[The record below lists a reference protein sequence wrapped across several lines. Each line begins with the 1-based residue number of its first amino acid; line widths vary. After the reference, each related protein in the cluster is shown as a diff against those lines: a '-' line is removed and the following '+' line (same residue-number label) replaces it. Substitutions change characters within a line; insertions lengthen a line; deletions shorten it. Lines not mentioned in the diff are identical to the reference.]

1 MIGCGD
7 TFRPIIIPN
16 PPTFPNPAAAHT
28 VVSLNDNGATVA
40 GSAMSIDVSGDS
52 VSSIVNTDIHPVHAV
67 QQSANEVL
75 ALNQAVT
82 GTELPGG
89 KALSTSTCLVTVGTQ
104 IFNVCPS
111 LTSLNFLSTSIGGTS
126 TITLPF
132 YSSPNFVAVAPSATT
147 AYVTLPTYP
156 TDPTNPLT
164 TIVPSVGIV
173 SIGAT
178 SRGLVGTV
186 PVATNPSTGA
196 NPYALAVTPDNTKL
210 YVADDSTPCPSSTGG
225 VCSVN
230 AFNTNNTDLTLS
242 TRGVTGS
249 LSSPPIWLA
258 ARSDSQAVY
267 ALEANGTL
275 AYISVVSTTGP
286 DVLTESSI
294 SAPGA
299 LYMLYDGNG
308 NRLYIPWF
316 DQSVTPAQGELTI
329 VDVSQSVPQPL
340 AKIDIPPFTTLNIQ
354 QAYPA
359 TASAVTVLPDESRAY
374 VASSAVLPTNISITS
389 VSGDGTTATF
399 AYTLTSGQNLNP
411 GMSITVSG
419 TNIPSVIDFDGTYIV
434 SALVSGTA
442 TCPGTCFQAGSL
454 TSGTWPQPPATGPA
468 SGTGNN
474 IFPQVTVVNV
484 SSNTIKTTAAIPG
497 FAPYDAFCGLP
508 VSQGGPRFRLTMAA
522 GGDSTRA
529 YLASCDGGT
538 VNIIDTSDDS
548 YVESQP
554 VPASTRT
561 GSGGQNLPQN
571 PVFLLAGP

>member
-1 MIGCGD
+1 MKRFLCLGILLVFYIAMIGCGD

-275 AYISVVSTTGP
+275 AYISIASTTGP
-286 DVLTESSI
+286 DVLTED
-294 SAPGA
+294 SAITVPGA
-299 LYMLYDGNG
+299 VKIVYDANL
-308 NRLYIPWF
+308 NRLYIPGG
-316 DQSVTPAQGELTI
+316 SLVTI
-329 VDVSQSVPQPL
+329 VDASQSVPATL
-340 AKIDIPPFTTLNIQ
+340 ATIPITGLPSSSRSTSDPCAGTTVTTLNTIDV
-354 QAYPA
+354 AALP
-359 TASAVTVLPDESRAY
+359 TAAGSMREPTTRLR
-374 VASSAVLPTNISITS
+374 SSASTTS
-389 VSGDGTTATF
+389 A
-399 AYTLTSGQNLNP
+399 
-411 GMSITVSG
+411 
-419 TNIPSVIDFDGTYIV
+419 
-434 SALVSGTA
+434 
-442 TCPGTCFQAGSL
+442 
-454 TSGTWPQPPATGPA
+454 
-468 SGTGNN
+468 
-474 IFPQVTVVNV
+474 
-484 SSNTIKTTAAIPG
+484 
-497 FAPYDAFCGLP
+497 
-508 VSQGGPRFRLTMAA
+508 RR
-522 GGDSTRA
+522 
-529 YLASCDGGT
+529 
-538 VNIIDTSDDS
+538 
-548 YVESQP
+548 
-554 VPASTRT
+554 
-561 GSGGQNLPQN
+561 
-571 PVFLLAGP
+571 